1 MSEPSLVCLLPA
13 ISSKEA
19 MGRCAL
25 KKPPDTTT
33 PKSFAPLLMAIKK
46 VRTDLV
52 CLLVAVGL
60 QDEKGLLDFIIP
72 LCLVLHVLAFASQI
86 FAGEFIH

>member
-1 MSEPSLVCLLPA
+1 MPQPSLACLLPA
-13 ISSKEA
+13 ISSKET

-33 PKSFAPLLMAIKK
+33 LKSFAPLLMAIKE
-46 VRTDLV
+46 VRTDFV

-60 QDEKGLLDFIIP
+60 QDEKE
-72 LCLVLHVLAFASQI
+72 VA
-86 FAGEFIH
+86 